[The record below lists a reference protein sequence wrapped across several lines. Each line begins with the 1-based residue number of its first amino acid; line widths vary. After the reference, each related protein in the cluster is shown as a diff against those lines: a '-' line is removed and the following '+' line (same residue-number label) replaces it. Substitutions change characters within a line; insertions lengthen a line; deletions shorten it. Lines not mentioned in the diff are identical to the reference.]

1 MHSGEGS
8 TFFHKDNIANSF
20 VEKKYN
26 KAFQYAKKLE
36 SNLIFVI
43 VIILNSKGV
52 CWYCWT
58 TAILAFK
65 HSFFTTTAME
75 ENIDDIEEDEDMK
88 EDDDDEDADDMEQE
102 EDIKASVA
110 KPKGRRK
117 PRSVLT
123 GRGVTLGMLMDDGV
137 IEPGEKCLSIDY
149 LVCILYIVT

>member
-1 MHSGEGS
+1 MSAVTVGQQPFLHSS
-8 TFFHKDNIANSF
+8 
-20 VEKKYN
+20 
-26 KAFQYAKKLE
+26 
-36 SNLIFVI
+36 I
-43 VIILNSKGV
+43 V
-52 CWYCWT
+52 
-58 TAILAFK
+58 
-65 HSFFTTTAME
+65 FFTTTAME

-88 EDDDDEDADDMEQE
+88 EDEDDEDADDVEQE

-149 LVCILYIVT
+149 LVCISYILT